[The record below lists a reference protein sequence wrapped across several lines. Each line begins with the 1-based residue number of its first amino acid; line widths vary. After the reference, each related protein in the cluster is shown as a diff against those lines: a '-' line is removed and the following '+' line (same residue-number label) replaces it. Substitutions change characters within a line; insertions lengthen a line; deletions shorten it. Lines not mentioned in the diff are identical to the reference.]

1 MSDPRF
7 ENVGDIITQTI
18 EECAEVIHILCKVQR
33 FGWNNYHPSDVA
45 KTRNYTHVSNEIA
58 DLEKR
63 IARLKIE
70 VEKQANAQQAKGMP
84 SFNELNNVVG

>member
-33 FGWNNYHPSDVA
+33 FGWDNYHPSDPA
-45 KTRNYTHVSNEIA
+45 KVKNYTLVLNELA
-58 DLEKR
+58 DLDKR
-63 IARLKIE
+63 ISRLKIE
-70 VEKQANAQQAKGMP
+70 IEKQANTQQI
-84 SFNELNNVVG
+84 NNSIPKRDGID